1 MNDVSQ
7 LKPKLTRLRMSGILD
22 NLDLRIREA
31 EESRL
36 GYSEFLLTL
45 FQDEIGRR
53 ESKALTLRFK
63 RSGLNPQKTL
73 ETFDFNFNARLPAPL
88 VRELASCAFLER
100 RENVFLVGPSGV
112 GKTHLACAIGHE
124 AVRRGIDV
132 LFRRTTTLL
141 KWLNSGRADATYDRK
156 LASLADFPLLILD
169 DFGLEDLSPAHQHD
183 LYELICARYET
194 ASTIITSNRDLAEWP
209 AVFDNPLIASA
220 AVDRLVHRA
229 IKLTIEGD
237 SYRRD
242 AFLKANTAE
251 HSTLGVLGTAREGG
265 YPDTTRPP
273 KIECRQSS

>member
-53 ESKALTLRFK
+53 ESKALALRFK

-73 ETFDFNFNARLPAPL
+73 ETFDFNFNARLHAPL

-112 GKTHLACAIGHE
+112 GKTHLANAVGHE
-124 AVRRGIDV
+124 AVRRCHDV
-132 LFRRTTTLL
+132 LFRRTTALL

-156 LASLADFPLLILD
+156 LASLAEFPLLILD
-169 DFGLEDLSPAHQHD
+169 DFGLEELSPAHQHD

-194 ASTIITSNRDLAEWP
+194 SSTIITSNRDLAEWP
-209 AVFDNPLIASA
+209 SVFENPLMRSA
-220 AVDRLVHRA
+220 AVDRLVSPGV
-229 IKLTIEGD
+229 KLTIEGD
-237 SYRRD
+237 SFRRE
-242 AFLKANTAE
+242 AFLKANA
-251 HSTLGVLGTAREGG
+251 AREGAGGGG
-265 YPDTTRPP
+265 YPDTTSGP
-273 KIECRQSS
+273 KIECSQSS